1 MTIEAIILWIGA
13 TVSLTLQYVSWENC
27 HSSLQWVG
35 WLNSETLRIIIEQSD
50 WVTVRR
56 HCNTFW
62 HFMINFQVFGKSCL
76 DALLIRNKIKIAVI
90 LCSIICL
97 LLGWR
102 TLCSKISQEA
112 LNFRSIHKISYLVLK
127 SVTWKITDLKKKL
140 VKTIKYLKRKR
151 NKKKGFV
158 LMHFTLPLLKHFV
171 TQMRTVGRDVCSSS
185 PYFEHPQSC
194 TQLSHNL
201 LHTLPPPK
209 SKRNVLRARFVHRSG
224 Q

>member
-90 LCSIICL
+90 LWLSSHYKQPTTEEVTNTCRQC
-97 LLGWR
+97 
-102 TLCSKISQEA
+102 
-112 LNFRSIHKISYLVLK
+112 FHLVLFLFRISPVSK
-127 SVTWKITDLKKKL
+127 SAKVFNILAFSTNSVQLTSSVKK
-140 VKTIKYLKRKR
+140 
-151 NKKKGFV
+151 
-158 LMHFTLPLLKHFV
+158 
-171 TQMRTVGRDVCSSS
+171 SS
-185 PYFEHPQSC
+185 
-194 TQLSHNL
+194 
-201 LHTLPPPK
+201 K
-209 SKRNVLRARFVHRSG
+209 SDKNWLN
-224 Q
+224 

>member
-90 LCSIICL
+90 LWLSEFL
-97 LLGWR
+97 L
-102 TLCSKISQEA
+102 
-112 LNFRSIHKISYLVLK
+112 FVLK
-127 SVTWKITDLKKKL
+127 SHRSQQSCVCVPGMGLSFTES
-140 VKTIKYLKRKR
+140 
-151 NKKKGFV
+151 FV
-158 LMHFTLPLLKHFV
+158 LK
-171 TQMRTVGRDVCSSS
+171 S
-185 PYFEHPQSC
+185 
-194 TQLSHNL
+194 QLSQLRNQPKPYQL
-201 LHTLPPPK
+201 LSPTSSAVSQNNNK
-209 SKRNVLRARFVHRSG
+209 TSIKIRKIRWRCC
-224 Q
+224 

>member
-90 LCSIICL
+90 LCSKLQNISIFESQTYL
-97 LLGWR
+97 LLAKPKKKISR
-102 TLCSKISQEA
+102 TSYFLCS
-112 LNFRSIHKISYLVLK
+112 H
-127 SVTWKITDLKKKL
+127 
-140 VKTIKYLKRKR
+140 
-151 NKKKGFV
+151 
-158 LMHFTLPLLKHFV
+158 H
-171 TQMRTVGRDVCSSS
+171 
-185 PYFEHPQSC
+185 
-194 TQLSHNL
+194 
-201 LHTLPPPK
+201 LHTIETT
-209 SKRNVLRARFVHRSG
+209 NQYH
-224 Q
+224 

>member
-90 LCSIICL
+90 LWLSEFL
-97 LLGWR
+97 L
-102 TLCSKISQEA
+102 
-112 LNFRSIHKISYLVLK
+112 FVLK
-127 SVTWKITDLKKKL
+127 SH
-140 VKTIKYLKRKR
+140 RS
-151 NKKKGFV
+151 
-158 LMHFTLPLLKHFV
+158 
-171 TQMRTVGRDVCSSS
+171 Q
-185 PYFEHPQSC
+185 QSC
-194 TQLSHNL
+194 VSLAWVSVSPSLLFWNLSCL
-201 LHTLPPPK
+201 
-209 SKRNVLRARFVHRSG
+209 S
-224 Q
+224 

>member
-90 LCSIICL
+90 LWFSLWSDLHSL
-97 LLGWR
+97 LVILV
-102 TLCSKISQEA
+102 
-112 LNFRSIHKISYLVLK
+112 YLE
-127 SVTWKITDLKKKL
+127 IKL
-140 VKTIKYLKRKR
+140 IEVRIRLVAFTFFLKRYKFYFLLSL
-151 NKKKGFV
+151 KMQLFSSIDS
-158 LMHFTLPLLKHFV
+158 PLHDLLA
-171 TQMRTVGRDVCSSS
+171 
-185 PYFEHPQSC
+185 FELWVWFC
-194 TQLSHNL
+194 LSFWW
-201 LHTLPPPK
+201 
-209 SKRNVLRARFVHRSG
+209 VRSHITMV
-224 Q
+224 

>member
-90 LCSIICL
+90 LCLYDKNREQIIQ
-97 LLGWR
+97 
-102 TLCSKISQEA
+102 K
-112 LNFRSIHKISYLVLK
+112 LK
-127 SVTWKITDLKKKL
+127 SLIEIDQNFGY
-140 VKTIKYLKRKR
+140 KT
-151 NKKKGFV
+151 
-158 LMHFTLPLLKHFV
+158 
-171 TQMRTVGRDVCSSS
+171 
-185 PYFEHPQSC
+185 
-194 TQLSHNL
+194 
-201 LHTLPPPK
+201 
-209 SKRNVLRARFVHRSG
+209 
-224 Q
+224 

>member
-90 LCSIICL
+90 LWFSLWSDLHSL
-97 LLGWR
+97 LVILV
-102 TLCSKISQEA
+102 
-112 LNFRSIHKISYLVLK
+112 YLE
-127 SVTWKITDLKKKL
+127 IKL
-140 VKTIKYLKRKR
+140 IEVRIRLVAFTFFLKRYKLY
-151 NKKKGFV
+151 F
-158 LMHFTLPLLKHFV
+158 LLSLKMQLFFEY
-171 TQMRTVGRDVCSSS
+171 RFSS
-185 PYFEHPQSC
+185 PWFIG
-194 TQLSHNL
+194 
-201 LHTLPPPK
+201 
-209 SKRNVLRARFVHRSG
+209 F
-224 Q
+224 

>member
-90 LCSIICL
+90 LCFSLYSKNENKQQTKHSDFRFKIPRYHLARFKVTKFSHWNKYFRIL
-97 LLGWR
+97 L
-102 TLCSKISQEA
+102 Q
-112 LNFRSIHKISYLVLK
+112 
-127 SVTWKITDLKKKL
+127 
-140 VKTIKYLKRKR
+140 IKGQKFLYMERIYYMGNPNQKPLQRKFQNSSSR
-151 NKKKGFV
+151 QY
-158 LMHFTLPLLKHFV
+158 HS
-171 TQMRTVGRDVCSSS
+171 RDVKG
-185 PYFEHPQSC
+185 P
-194 TQLSHNL
+194 T
-201 LHTLPPPK
+201 
-209 SKRNVLRARFVHRSG
+209 RARLI
-224 Q
+224 

>member
-90 LCSIICL
+90 LWQRMTAILIL
-97 LLGWR
+97 
-102 TLCSKISQEA
+102 
-112 LNFRSIHKISYLVLK
+112 FRIK
-127 SVTWKITDLKKKL
+127 SASRKDLPKTWKFI
-140 VKTIKYLKRKR
+140 IKC
-151 NKKKGFV
+151 
-158 LMHFTLPLLKHFV
+158 
-171 TQMRTVGRDVCSSS
+171 Q
-185 PYFEHPQSC
+185 
-194 TQLSHNL
+194 
-201 LHTLPPPK
+201 
-209 SKRNVLRARFVHRSG
+209 NVLQYFAEINRLRTWSFCYTALVSCQNFFINISMKINQFCWFSLSKKHVYI
-224 Q
+224 

>member
-90 LCSIICL
+90 LWFFVINSSLYCSLENELSRGKFGLAYQI
-97 LLGWR
+97 
-102 TLCSKISQEA
+102 SKSDTA
-112 LNFRSIHKISYLVLK
+112 YYLAV
-127 SVTWKITDLKKKL
+127 
-140 VKTIKYLKRKR
+140 
-151 NKKKGFV
+151 F
-158 LMHFTLPLLKHFV
+158 
-171 TQMRTVGRDVCSSS
+171 
-185 PYFEHPQSC
+185 FE
-194 TQLSHNL
+194 L
-201 LHTLPPPK
+201 
-209 SKRNVLRARFVHRSG
+209 A
-224 Q
+224 